1 MKQTVNR
8 NNFHDAFRNMGRGE
22 QFSYEALNALYDYL
36 EEMYADGEEEYELDV
51 VALCCE
57 YAEDS
62 IANVLKAY
70 SLEDL
75 DELRDNTQVI
85 WEDGDDVLYVQY

>member
-8 NNFHDAFRNMGRGE
+8 NNFHDAFKNMGRGE

-36 EEMYADGEEEYELDV
+36 EEAYEGCDEEYELDV

-70 SLEDL
+70 SLEFL
-75 DELRDNTQVI
+75 EELEQATQVI
-85 WEDGDDVLYVQY
+85 WEDGDDVLYAQY